1 MSDSTNQSDMFPET
15 ADPRVARS
23 FDLSNKLIVIY
34 GVAAALLLGTL
45 VVIVVAGGQP
55 TTFMWVRA
63 SILLALTPLLSR
75 FAVRAEQGRMSSWAR
90 LRVVTTVLPAAIIAV
105 DLVPGVCPTWYAA
118 MQAVSALALVP
129 IAFLM
134 RRPEIRAA
142 FADESSHERP

>member
-1 MSDSTNQSDMFPET
+1 MSDSTNHSDEFPGT
-15 ADPRVARS
+15 PDPRVARS
-23 FDLSNKLIVIY
+23 FDLAKKLIVIY

-75 FAVRAEQGRMSSWAR
+75 FAVRAEQGRTSSLQR
-90 LRVVTTVLPAAIIAV
+90 LRVLTTVLPVAIIAV
-105 DLVPGVCPTWYAA
+105 DLIPGLCPTWYAA

-129 IAFLM
+129 IPFLM
-134 RRPEIRAA
+134 RRAEIRAT
-142 FADESSHERP
+142 FADQSSHGRS